1 MSTTSTSPAVA
12 PATVPPAAPTVTAV
26 QAFQRRVAAFARTG
40 ATNTALVAYHR

>member
-1 MSTTSTSPAVA
+1 MSTSTSPAVVVGTVA
-12 PATVPPAAPTVTAV
+12 PAALTVAAV